1 MRLFEISPT
10 RMNGPENNLIALLGY
25 LKSKGDQR
33 AAGIKV
39 PMSSVIAL
47 MQNTGQNVSY
57 TDIEALRQ
65 NNTAIQNLI
74 KSVNKDEIILNT
86 NTDDEMA
93 SSGEDNFLP
102 GDEMDVEQM
111 AKRAASRRA
120 K

>member
-1 MRLFEISPT
+1 ME
-10 RMNGPENNLIALLGY
+10 GPENSLISILGY

-57 TDIEALRQ
+57 QDIESLRQ
-65 NNTAIQNLI
+65 SNTAIQNLI
-74 KSVNKDEIILNT
+74 KSVNKDEVILNT
-86 NTDDEMA
+86 AAGDEMA
-93 SSGEDNFLP
+93 SSEEGDFMP

-111 AKRAASRRA
+111 AKRAANRR
-120 K
+120 KSD